1 MNGYRHGEAGYGAR
15 VADFPS
21 YKVLLVDD
29 DVELT
34 EMLRRY
40 LSAEGFEV
48 DVVHDGEAGAMHATA
63 GYDAVILDVMLPKVS
78 GTQVLKRIRE
88 RSEIP
93 VIMLTAKGDDVE
105 RAVGIELGA
114 DDYIAKPYFPREL
127 VARLRAVIR
136 RHGRRRDDPTSQ
148 LLAGS
153 LQIDKRA
160 RVARVDGEP
169 LDLTFAEFSL
179 LLLLTEADG
188 GVASKEEIS
197 LHVLGRPLQSFDRS
211 VDVHVSNLRQ
221 KLSRYPAISLET
233 LRKIGYRLVCR

>member
-1 MNGYRHGEAGYGAR
+1 MSEVPFHR
-15 VADFPS
+15 
-21 YKVLLVDD
+21 VLLVDD

-40 LSAEGFEV
+40 LAAEGFEV
-48 DVVHDGEAGAMHATA
+48 DVVHDGQVGAMQATA
-63 GYDAVILDVMLPKVS
+63 GYDAIILDVMLPRLS
-78 GTQVLKRIRE
+78 GTEVLGRIRE

-136 RHGRRRDDPTSQ
+136 RHGARRDALINH
-148 LLAGS
+148 LLAGP
-153 LQIDKRA
+153 LHIDKRA
-160 RVARVDGEP
+160 RVAKVDGKP

-179 LLLLTEADG
+179 LLLLMEAEG
-188 GVASKEEIS
+188 GIASKEEIS
-197 LHVLGRPLQSFDRS
+197 LHVLGRQLQSFDRS

-221 KLSRYPAISLET
+221 KLSVCPAISLET
-233 LRKIGYRLVCR
+233 LRKVGYRLVIR